1 MKRAL
6 VLLAL
11 LLPLGAACK
20 GKATTD
26 PAAGAASGAPGRGG
40 RGGKGGAGLAFA
52 VEVMPVEAKKVDYVV
67 TSPGTIDAFERVQVT
82 ARVAGVVDRVA
93 FSEGQQVKKGDTLVV
108 IDSERFRLL
117 VSSAQAAV
125 DKADAALKDN
135 QAMVARREGASDKN
149 PGLIPGEELDT
160 YRSKSLTATAD
171 RQVAVAAMRTA
182 QLNLRDSAIR
192 APMEGIIQTRT
203 VETGQYVQAGYVMAT
218 LLRNDPM
225 LLRFQVEPPE
235 APRIKSGAIATFT
248 LRETQRTFN
257 AKVTLVAGSADAVT
271 HMIGVT
277 AEIADEG
284 HKYWLRPGSFCDV
297 SMNLGA
303 TREAP
308 MIPRAAARATDHGY
322 VSYVVEGDVAHE
334 RVLTLGMNTK
344 DGWIEVR
351 SGLVAGDKL
360 VVLGA
365 EALSE
370 GAKVKA
376 APASPASINRSAEA
390 GAAAAPPSAGAAAVP
405 DDSGSAAPPGAGAP
419 PPSAGS
425 AAPRTRGPRSA
436 PSAGATP

>member
-6 VLLAL
+6 VILTL

-20 GKATTD
+20 SKATAE
-26 PAAGAASGAPGRGG
+26 PSGK
-40 RGGKGGAGLAFA
+40 GGKGGKGAGLAFA
-52 VEVMPVEAKKVDYVV
+52 VEVMPVESKKVDYVV
-67 TSPGTIDAFERVQVT
+67 SSPGTIDAFERVQVT

-135 QAMVARREGASDKN
+135 QAMVARREGASAQN

-160 YRSKSLTATAD
+160 YRSKTLTAKAD
-171 RQVAVAAMRTA
+171 REVAMAAMRTA

-203 VETGQYVQAGYVMAT
+203 IETGQYVQAGFVMAT

-235 APRIKSGAIATFT
+235 APRIKSGAIASFT

-257 AKVTLVAGSADAVT
+257 AKVTLVAGSADAAT

-297 SMNLGA
+297 TMNLGA
-303 TREAP
+303 QREAP

-322 VSYVVEGDVAHE
+322 VAYVVEGDVAHE
-334 RVLTLGMNTK
+334 RVLTLGMSTK

-351 SGLVAGDKL
+351 SGLTAGDKL

-370 GAKVKA
+370 GAKVKS
-376 APASPASINRSAEA
+376 APASPASINR
-390 GAAAAPPSAGAAAVP
+390 GA
-405 DDSGSAAPPGAGAP
+405 DAGAP
-419 PPSAGS
+419 PPPLNPGALPDPDDS
-425 AAPRTRGPRSA
+425 AAATPPSAFAPQPSPSARARGPRPAS
-436 PSAGATP
+436 SAGGSP